1 MVQLDIILAVVGLLS
16 CANAVFYYIFVAI
29 RAKWSQHCHRSAC
42 KPILW
47 SLVGVSLLLIV
58 GTAAAFWVLCFPFW
72 HPVSGFICVAKMNLL
87 LEQWQGAAPQSHI
100 TQLDSCS
107 HSSISPATASASCA
121 SLLGMPKIALLFLA
135 RDALPHQ
142 ELWKTWLGSAAGL
155 VNTKCV
161 KGLPCQNFGS
171 SYWQTLQEVCGDTQ
185 HNSNLTVLDRQH
197 MFSVYVHNWPNST
210 AFDPDSVF
218 YNQEVPNRVETE
230 WGGHSLA
237 EASKRLLRTAL
248 RDPMNQRFVLI
259 SEDSIPLYPPA
270 TIYQQ
275 LMLEDKSRINACK
288 LMFWRRQM
296 NRYHKHPGFGNEGIT
311 PDLWRKHWQWFALIR
326 KHAQVVADDKT
337 IIDIF
342 AKYCYTFREGR
353 KEQECFSDEHYI
365 STLLAMHGLD
375 HETDCLGVNMHADW
389 AHKNGSHP
397 KAYTQEETT
406 PGLLSSLRLPLHGC
420 NYDAAID
427 SSNHVFKHMN
437 ALSERDCIGDPQ
449 PPVQWLGYQCPMFA
463 RKFPS
468 DTMSTALDVFM
479 EQDSHGV
486 QLLSR

>member
-42 KPILW
+42 RPILW

-107 HSSISPATASASCA
+107 HSSISPATASANCA

-142 ELWKTWLGSAAGL
+142 ELWKAWLGSAAGL

-171 SYWQTLQEVCGDTQ
+171 SYWQTLQEVCGDT
-185 HNSNLTVLDRQH
+185 HLNSNLTVLDRQH

-248 RDPMNQRFVLI
+248 QDPLNQRFVLI

-296 NRYHKHPGFGNEGIT
+296 NRYSCWTH
-311 PDLWRKHWQWFALIR
+311 ALR
-326 KHAQVVADDKT
+326 
-337 IIDIF
+337 
-342 AKYCYTFREGR
+342 
-353 KEQECFSDEHYI
+353 
-365 STLLAMHGLD
+365 LAPLQLHLD
-375 HETDCLGVNMHADW
+375 VHLSC
-389 AHKNGSHP
+389 
-397 KAYTQEETT
+397 
-406 PGLLSSLRLPLHGC
+406 LLSGC
-420 NYDAAID
+420 TC
-427 SSNHVFKHMN
+427 V
-437 ALSERDCIGDPQ
+437 L
-449 PPVQWLGYQCPMFA
+449 PPVCLHSFSLPD
-463 RKFPS
+463 
-468 DTMSTALDVFM
+468 DTGQSP
-479 EQDSHGV
+479 
-486 QLLSR
+486 